1 MPTSTLKGVTLRIYI
16 YTMVQ
21 LQKNNNILPTFF
33 LSFKKKR
40 TMTYLRAPRKVTGEQ
55 ALTNEQNGT
64 TSLDN
69 SNGSAYRKENDD

>member
-1 MPTSTLKGVTLRIYI
+1 MA
-16 YTMVQ
+16 
-21 LQKNNNILPTFF
+21 
-33 LSFKKKR
+33 
-40 TMTYLRAPRKVTGEQ
+40 YLRAPRKVTGEQ